1 MNDIT
6 VNNPAQTQIKVLSS
20 IALLTPQ
27 EADKSDNT
35 KKFKVV
41 HIEGAKDNARH
52 FNYISDGDY
61 REVLAREE
69 GIGVTEIIFGV
80 AEVIMGLITLVVG
93 VLSLQPWLIVGGVL
107 TTVSGSL
114 SIAAGATRAVN
125 PGLSQ
130 SLGYSAIAVGTAG
143 LLFSIYGG
151 YRAGIHASRMVGR
164 AANGRLLH
172 SQTASTANYQMQ
184 TLASATPIPTNVVGG
199 FNQFY
204 GGPGFMMQLLARA
217 AGRATTSGVNLAYGT
232 VLGAGATAALGYA
245 GYWHSMKKRAEN
257 QYHID
262 REKMILG
269 GMD

>member
-1 MNDIT
+1 MNNVT
-6 VNNPAQTQIKVLSS
+6 VNDPAQTQIKVLNST
-20 IALLTPQ
+20 ALLTPQ

-41 HIEGAKDNARH
+41 HIEGTKDNIRN
-52 FNYISDGDY
+52 FNYISECDY

-69 GIGVTEIIFGV
+69 GVGVTEIIFGV

-107 TTVSGSL
+107 TTASGAL

-125 PGLSQ
+125 PRLSE
-130 SLGYSAIAVGTAG
+130 SLGYAAIAVGTAG

-151 YRAGIHASRMVGR
+151 YRAGIHASRMLGR
-164 AANGRLLH
+164 SVNARLLH

-184 TLASATPIPTNVVGG
+184 TLAAATPIPANAVGG

-204 GGPGFMMQLLARA
+204 GGPGFIMQLLARA

-232 VLGAGATAALGYA
+232 VLGAGATTALGYA
-245 GYWHSMKKRAEN
+245 GYWHSFKKRAEN
-257 QYHID
+257 QYHIN
-262 REKMILG
+262 REKLILG
-269 GMD
+269 GLD